1 MYSRLRLLIF
11 WIMVA
16 TVTLGSISNHALAQS
31 LVSPVPVAIPTSDP
45 FALGKT
51 LAKPN
56 TLEFQNLDALI
67 AKVAGKPSM
76 DAFEKY
82 EGGFNRY
89 WEVSRSGRAGKVFEA
104 VTAFT
109 ENRRLA
115 RAGNPNRIVLTAA
128 EGNPGDAADAVL
140 IGPDGTI
147 LKRYQLKLSWKIAK
161 DALFEPK
168 YSGMT
173 IVLPS
178 DQMEILTH
186 ELAKAEYKALRR
198 GLPLETRWQDTKN
211 AIHNGRIT
219 ATMVS
224 GKITSSKDIFI
235 TTERQLL
242 AAWTRLGSEANTP
255 NVATTPKASG
265 VKKVLGKTLAR
276 RLIVIGIA
284 AEGYQLYTDL
294 ARYRSGEIGGGH
306 LATKVAMQSAQFGLS
321 TALLVAPEPFVTKI
335 AGLVVIVVV
344 FTGADQIIESA
355 YEKRQDHA
363 RRLLETIDREERF
376 LYAREQLLK

>member
-1 MYSRLRLLIF
+1 
-11 WIMVA
+11 MVA
-16 TVTLGSISNHALAQS
+16 TVTLGSITNHALAQS

-56 TLEFQNLDALI
+56 TLEFQKLDALI

-82 EGGFNRY
+82 GGDFNRY
-89 WEVSRSGRAGKVFEA
+89 WEVSRSQRAGKVFEA

-128 EGNPGDAADAVL
+128 EGNPGHAADALL

-178 DQMEILTH
+178 DQMEILTQ

-242 AAWTRLGSEANTP
+242 AAWTRNRQLVAAWTRLGSEANTP
-255 NVATTPKASG
+255 NVATTPAASG

-276 RLIVIGIA
+276 GLIVIGIA
-284 AEGYQLYTDL
+284 AEAYQLYTDL
-294 ARYRSGEIGGGH
+294 ARYRSGEIGEGH
-306 LATKVAMQSAQFGLS
+306 FATKVAMQSAQFGLAG
-321 TALLVAPEPFVTKI
+321 ALLIAPEPIVTKI